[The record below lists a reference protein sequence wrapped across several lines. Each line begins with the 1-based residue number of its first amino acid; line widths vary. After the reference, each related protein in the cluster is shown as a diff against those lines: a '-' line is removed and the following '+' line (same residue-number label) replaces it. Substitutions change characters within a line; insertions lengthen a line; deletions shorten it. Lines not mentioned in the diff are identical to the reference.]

1 MFLGKFRSVF
11 WYDLQKKQYHPRWIM
26 STQKTDWKRMIEGK
40 LYNSASKDIFWQ
52 HAKGMYLTQKL
63 NKCPIWNAP
72 RQKRILNRLIPS
84 SKGKSM
90 WVFTPFYCEYGVNIH
105 VGNDVFVNYSC
116 TLLDISPITLEDGV
130 WLGANVTIAT
140 PCHPL
145 IAAERVNQNY
155 PDGYHDLEYSKPV
168 RIQKN
173 AWIASNVVIC
183 GGVTI
188 GEGSVIGAGSV
199 VTRDI
204 PAECIAVGNP
214 CRVLRKIDEDDRI
227 DVWNTYINDEMP
239 LSIRDKEKLAAQK

>member
-1 MFLGKFRSVF
+1 
-11 WYDLQKKQYHPRWIM
+11 M

-63 NKCPIWNAP
+63 NKCPIWNIP

-105 VGNDVFVNYSC
+105 VGNDVFFNYNC

-145 IAAERVNQNY
+145 IADERINRDY

-188 GEGSVIGAGSV
+188 GEGAVVGAGSV

-204 PAECIAVGNP
+204 PAGCIAVGNP
-214 CRVLRKIDEDDRI
+214 CRVLRQIDENDRI
-227 DVWNTYINDEMP
+227 DVWNTYINNEMP
-239 LSIRDKEKLAAQK
+239 LSVRDKEKLAAQK

>member
-1 MFLGKFRSVF
+1 MANGNRE
-11 WYDLQKKQYHPRWIM
+11 WQ
-26 STQKTDWKRMIEGK
+26 RMVEGK
-40 LYNSASKDIFWQ
+40 LYNSSSKDIFWQ
-52 HAKGMYLTQKL
+52 HARGLYLTQKL
-63 NKCPIWNAP
+63 NKCSVLTPA
-72 RQKRILNRLIPS
+72 RQKRILNKLIPS

-105 VGNDVFVNYSC
+105 VGNDVFCNYNC

-145 IAAERVNQNY
+145 WADERLNTNY

-168 RIQKN
+168 TLKKGC
-173 AWIASNVVIC
+173 WIASNVTIC

-204 PAECIAVGNP
+204 PANCIAVGSP
-214 CRVLRKIDEDDRI
+214 AKVLRYLDEKDRI

-239 LSIRDKEKLAAQK
+239 LSLREKEKQNGTKQND